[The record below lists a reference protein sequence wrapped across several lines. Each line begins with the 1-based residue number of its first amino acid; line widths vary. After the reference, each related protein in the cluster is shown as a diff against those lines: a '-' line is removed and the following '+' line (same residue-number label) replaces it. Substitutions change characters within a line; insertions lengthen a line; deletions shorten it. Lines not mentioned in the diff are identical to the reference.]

1 MTKSINSDLTWLWNL
16 SQFAHEE
23 TIKSQA
29 KGDLLEKQVRRSTTE
44 EERIH
49 LLEEMCE
56 LSGYCKAML
65 ELQRKIHSILEQKLE
80 EERSKQ

>member
-1 MTKSINSDLTWLWNL
+1 MTKSTNSDLTWLWNL

-29 KGDLLEKQVRRSTTE
+29 KGDLLEKQVKRSTTE

>member
-1 MTKSINSDLTWLWNL
+1 MTSRNSDLTWLRAL
-16 SQFAHEE
+16 SQFAHDE
-23 TIKSQA
+23 TIKIEA
-29 KGDLLEKQVRRSTTE
+29 KGDLLEKQMRRCETE

-65 ELQRKIHSILEQKLE
+65 EIQRKVKSILEQILE
-80 EERSKQ
+80 EEKAKQ